1 MSTHVI
7 YARKSTDSEDK
18 QVLSIDSQISELKA
32 HALRRGVE
40 VSEVLIE
47 ARSAKAPGRPV
58 FGDLMRRVRRGQIE
72 GVLCWKMDRLARNH
86 LDHGAVLQALA
97 DGKLKEVITPERAY
111 TSNGND
117 RFLGNFEL
125 GIATKFIDDLRDN
138 VKRGNRARFQ
148 QGWPNYRPPAGYM
161 EDRAT
166 KTIVKHPVNF
176 DLIRRAW
183 DLLLSGSM
191 QPRAILK
198 ILNDEWGFR
207 SRKTRAG
214 GERKMSFSGLYGLF
228 SKPFYMGVIR
238 LKSGATYKG
247 AYEPMVTE
255 EEFARAQEIL
265 GRASRPRPKHHE
277 FAFAGLLRC
286 ASCGRALVGE
296 VHTKRSGKNYVYY
309 RCHRRGQVRPCTEP
323 ALPELALTTQLAAD
337 LARMQ
342 LTPKAAD
349 WIRDNL
355 ATTIKAE
362 GDLIASIR
370 KSVEQALR
378 QARTEEET
386 LLSLRLRGS
395 IDDETFERRRAEIG
409 SRRVQLEIQ
418 VSRPVPTVE
427 ALLQR
432 IDAVVAFAQNA
443 PRFFSEGTPVQQ
455 RQVLET
461 IGSNYRVAAR
471 IALYDAKT
479 PFTFFKA
486 TAPKS
491 LWCAIVEDVRT
502 WILENPDIY
511 LPDFDR
517 ATTATLTATPCSTQ
531 AAGRPAGLRT

>member
-1 MSTHVI
+1 MPTHII

-18 QVLSIDSQISELKA
+18 QVLSIDSQIAELKA
-32 HALRRGVE
+32 HAVRRGLD

-58 FGDLMRRVRRGQIE
+58 FGDLMRRVRRGQIA

-183 DLLLSGSM
+183 DLLLTGSM

-198 ILNDEWGFR
+198 LLNDEWGFR

-214 GERKMSFSGLYGLF
+214 GERKMSFSALYALF
-228 SKPFYMGVIR
+228 SKPFYTGVIQ
-238 LKSGATYKG
+238 LKNGDTYKG
-247 AYEPMVTE
+247 AFEPMVTQA
-255 EEFARAQEIL
+255 EFARAQEIL
-265 GRASRPRPKHHE
+265 GRPGRPRPKHRE

-286 ASCGRALVGE
+286 ASCGRAMVGE
-296 VHTKRSGKNYVYY
+296 VHTKPSGKRYVYY
-309 RCHRRGQVRPCTEP
+309 RCHRRGQARPCTEP
-323 ALPELALTTQLAAD
+323 SLPERALTMQIAAD
-337 LARMQ
+337 LARTQ
-342 LTPKAAD
+342 LTPEAAG

-355 ATTIKAE
+355 AATLKAE
-362 GDLIASIR
+362 SAQLASIR
-370 KSVEQALR
+370 QSVEQALR

-395 IDDETFERRRAEIG
+395 IDDETFERRRAEIS
-409 SRRVQLEIQ
+409 SRRAQLEVQ
-418 VSRPVPTVE
+418 AERPAPTVE

-432 IDAVVAFAQNA
+432 VDAIVAFAEHA
-443 PRFFSEGTPVQQ
+443 PAYFSEGTPVQQ

-461 IGSNYRVAAR
+461 IGSNYRVTAR
-471 IALYDAKT
+471 KALYDAKT
-479 PFTFFKA
+479 PFTCFTA
-486 TAPKS
+486 TASKS
-491 LWCAIVEDVRT
+491 LWCTIVEDVRT
-502 WILENPDIY
+502 WLLANPEFY
-511 LPDFDR
+511 FPKFDWD
-517 ATTATLTATPCSTQ
+517 
-531 AAGRPAGLRT
+531 

>member
-1 MSTHVI
+1 MPAHII
-7 YARKSTDSEDK
+7 YARKSTDTEDK
-18 QVLSIDSQISELKA
+18 QVLSIDSQIAELKA

-40 VSEVLIE
+40 VSEVLTE

-58 FGDLMRRVRRGQIE
+58 FGDLMRRIRRGQIE

-97 DGKLKEVITPERAY
+97 DGKLKEVITPERVY

-161 EDRAT
+161 EDPAS

-214 GERKMSFSGLYGLF
+214 GERKMSFSGLYALF
-228 SKPFYMGVIR
+228 SKPFYMGVIQ

-247 AYEPMVTE
+247 AFEPMITE
-255 EEFARAQEIL
+255 AEFARAQEIL
-265 GRASRPRPKHHE
+265 GRASRPRPQHRD

-296 VHTKRSGKNYVYY
+296 VHTKRSGKSYVYY
-309 RCHRRGQVRPCTEP
+309 RCHRRGQARPCTEP
-323 ALPELALTTQLAAD
+323 TMPERVLLAQIAAD
-337 LARMQ
+337 LARTQ
-342 LTPKAAD
+342 LAPEAAR

-355 ATTIKAE
+355 AATLKAE
-362 GDLIASIR
+362 GAQLASIR
-370 KSVEQALR
+370 QSVELALR
-378 QARTEEET
+378 QAQTEEET

-395 IDDETFERRRAEIG
+395 IDDETFERRRAELG
-409 SRRVQLEIQ
+409 SRRVQLE
-418 VSRPVPTVE
+418 VRVARPAPTIE
-427 ALLQR
+427 TLLQR
-432 IDAVVAFAQNA
+432 VDAVVGFAQNA
-443 PRFFSEGTPVQQ
+443 PTFFTEGTPVQQ
-455 RQVLET
+455 RQILET
-461 IGSNYRVAAR
+461 IGSNYRVTAR
-471 IALYDAKT
+471 KALYDTKK

-486 TAPKS
+486 TASES
-491 LWCAIVEDVRT
+491 LWCAT
-502 WILENPDIY
+502 WPEI
-511 LPDFDR
+511 
-517 ATTATLTATPCSTQ
+517 
-531 AAGRPAGLRT
+531 